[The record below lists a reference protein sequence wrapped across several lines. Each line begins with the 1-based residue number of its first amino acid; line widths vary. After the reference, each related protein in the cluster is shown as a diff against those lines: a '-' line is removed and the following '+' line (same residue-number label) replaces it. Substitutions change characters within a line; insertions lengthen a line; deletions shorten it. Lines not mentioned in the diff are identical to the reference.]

1 MKWIYG
7 LLCLVFLI
15 LFHEF
20 GHFLAA
26 RLFGVKV
33 ESFSIG
39 FGPVLFHKN
48 IKGTD
53 FRISLFPLGGY
64 CGMKGEKE
72 VAEALENNYSQIHA
86 DKDSLYGIH
95 PLKRGFIGF
104 AGPLFNFLFASI
116 AYSIIFTF
124 GYSYYT
130 YSNKII
136 LADELDSSVY
146 SVARQAGI
154 KTGDIIISI
163 NGKETKDFSDI
174 YEQIAINPD
183 KVLSVK
189 VLRNEELLDFVLT
202 PQFDKKTGTGKI
214 GIAADSTSL
223 IKKDTETYN
232 FFVSFYKGIIES
244 LKNSW
249 LTIKSIS
256 LIFKGAEIENTVSG
270 PVRVTDILGSS
281 IQQGFTS
288 GIRQGIAS
296 IMSLTAII
304 SISLFILNLLPIPI
318 LDGGLILFALI
329 EFFSHKKINPKIQY
343 YVQFIGLS
351 FIAVLFIIGF
361 SGDIMY
367 ILKRGFNK

>member
-223 IKKDTETYN
+223 IKKDTE
-232 FFVSFYKGIIES
+232 IIIT
-244 LKNSW
+244 KFHA
-249 LTIKSIS
+249 T
-256 LIFKGAEIENTVSG
+256 T
-270 PVRVTDILGSS
+270 
-281 IQQGFTS
+281 
-288 GIRQGIAS
+288 
-296 IMSLTAII
+296 
-304 SISLFILNLLPIPI
+304 
-318 LDGGLILFALI
+318 
-329 EFFSHKKINPKIQY
+329 
-343 YVQFIGLS
+343 
-351 FIAVLFIIGF
+351 
-361 SGDIMY
+361 
-367 ILKRGFNK
+367 